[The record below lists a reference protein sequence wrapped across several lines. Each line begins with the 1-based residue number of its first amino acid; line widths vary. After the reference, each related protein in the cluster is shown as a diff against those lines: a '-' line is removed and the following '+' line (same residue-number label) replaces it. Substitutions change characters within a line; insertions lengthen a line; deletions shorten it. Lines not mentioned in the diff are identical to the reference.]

1 MLASRRPDAGAA
13 WPALAAAGIGGLEAL
28 GFLVLAAVVL
38 GASGLFFAACGL
50 GLGWSARG
58 LARHESWSR
67 GPLLVAQLLLLAV
80 AWSYHRPF
88 PLVAAL
94 VAGVAVVA
102 LVLLVLPAT
111 TRALT

>member
-58 LARHESWSR
+58 LTRRESWSR
-67 GPLLVAQLLLLAV
+67 GPLLVAQLLLLAL
-80 AWSYHRPF
+80 AWSYHRPY

-94 VAGVAVVA
+94 VAGIAVVA

>member
-1 MLASRRPDAGAA
+1 MLASHRPDSGAV

-28 GFLVLAAVVL
+28 GFLTLAVAVL
-38 GASGLFFAACGL
+38 GASGLFFAACGV

-58 LARHESWSR
+58 LARRESWSR
-67 GPLLVAQLLLLAV
+67 GPLLVTQLLLLAL
-80 AWSYHRPF
+80 AWSYYRPY

-94 VAGVAVVA
+94 VAGLAVAA
-102 LVLLVLPAT
+102 LLLLVLPAT